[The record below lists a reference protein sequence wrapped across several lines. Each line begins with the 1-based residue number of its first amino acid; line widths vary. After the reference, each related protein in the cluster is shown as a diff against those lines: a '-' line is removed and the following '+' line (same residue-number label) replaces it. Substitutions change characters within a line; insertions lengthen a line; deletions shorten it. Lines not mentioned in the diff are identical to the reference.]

1 MNAVEL
7 TELYFQYPGVPV
19 FQGVSLA
26 IPRGGLTQ
34 IVGPNGG
41 GKTTLARLLLGLLK
55 PHSGTVRIFGQAP
68 ADAQQRSGYV
78 PQHSLYD
85 PQFPAI
91 VSEVVLTGRLTG
103 RFGLY
108 SREDRAAA
116 ERVLE
121 ELDIADIR
129 KRTFSELS
137 GGQRQRVLLA
147 RALVSDPELL
157 ILDEPTANIDRGSAR
172 RLEGL
177 VATLKQRLDVLLITH
192 DFDFLSDQVDR
203 VMCVNRAVHVHQRNE
218 LTTDDMHRLF
228 SGHLHNLGVKAAAA
242 SSAETPS

>member
-7 TELYFQYPGVPV
+7 TDLHFRYPGVPV

-26 IPRGGLTQ
+26 IPQGGLTQ

-41 GKTTLARLLLGLLK
+41 GKTTFARLLLGLLK
-55 PHSGTVRIFGQAP
+55 ANAGSVSVLGVSPER
-68 ADAQQRSGYV
+68 AQQRSGYV

-85 PQFPAI
+85 PQFPA
-91 VSEVVLTGRLTG
+91 VVGEVVLTGRLTG

-108 SREDRAAA
+108 SREDKAAV
-116 ERVLE
+116 EQVLDD
-121 ELDIADIR
+121 LDIADLR

-147 RALVSDPELL
+147 RALVSRPELL

-192 DFDFLSDQVDR
+192 DFDFLSEQVDR
-203 VMCVNRAVHVHQRNE
+203 VMCVNRAIHMHKRSD
-218 LTTDDMHRLF
+218 LTEDDMHRLF
-228 SGHLHNLGVKAAAA
+228 SGHLHDLGVKGATAAGSEATA
-242 SSAETPS
+242 

>member
-1 MNAVEL
+1 AVEL
-7 TELYFQYPGVPV
+7 SHLYFQYPGVPV

-26 IPRGGLTQ
+26 IPQGGLTQ

-55 PHSGTVRIFGQAP
+55 PYAGTVRVFGQVP
-68 ADAQQRSGYV
+68 AATQQRSGYV

-85 PQFPAI
+85 PQFPAV
-91 VSEVVLTGRLTG
+91 VSEVVMTGRLTK

-108 SREDRAAA
+108 SREDRAAV
-116 ERVLE
+116 ERVFD
-121 ELDIADIR
+121 ELDISDIR
-129 KRTFSELS
+129 KRRFAELS

-147 RALVSDPELL
+147 RALVSNPALL

-177 VATLKQRLDVLLITH
+177 VATLKQRVDVLLITH

-203 VMCVNRAVHVHQRNE
+203 VMCVNRAVHVHPRSE

-228 SGHLHNLGVKAAAA
+228 SGHLHDLGVKADY
-242 SSAETPS
+242 SGHSETRP